1 MPSENFL
8 EPVKRERL
16 EAVVIDAGRRG
27 GLEHRVVD
35 RLLRRLGD
43 GLEER
48 GDLVVW
54 GRSSMVVAALRRAG
68 VRRTASAVAKA
79 RASVAMMTMIEP
91 PVTNTL
97 SVAEGIAGLVE
108 WTLQLATCWSS
119 MKPRWSTCR

>member
-1 MPSENFL
+1 VPLLRRCTDAVPSENFL

-35 RLLRRLGD
+35 RLLRRLSD

-54 GRSSMVVAALRRAG
+54 QVLDGCRRAAASLCAAYRFRGREGEG
-68 VRRTASAVAKA
+68 VVTRAVAHCWKRLLDAA
-79 RASVAMMTMIEP
+79 RIHD
-91 PVTNTL
+91 
-97 SVAEGIAGLVE
+97 GVE
-108 WTLQLATCWSS
+108 WLAG
-119 MKPRWSTCR
+119 